1 MLLRFSGKSR
11 VTYVL
16 EKRCYRPP
24 SNFPRCIITHH
35 LNTKLSDAP
44 FCLCIC
50 FSNNSQ
56 LRLWVC
62 TSPLQ
67 HLSAPIH
74 RHYLIPKTASTNKA
88 LCVLFLL
95 IDALNKLYDSRHLQV
110 PLDTLPQRAESSLG
124 LLMIIKN
131 KRFATLTHGL
141 LGLRQMTCPVPSL
154 LSA

>member
-1 MLLRFSGKSR
+1 MLQTPLYLPQ
-11 VTYVL
+11 VHIQIH
-16 EKRCYRPP
+16 
-24 SNFPRCIITHH
+24 IIMHH
-35 LNTKLSDAP
+35 LNTRLSDAP

-67 HLSAPIH
+67 HLSVPIH
-74 RHYLIPKTASTNKA
+74 RYYLIPKTASSNKA

-95 IDALNKLYDSRHLQV
+95 IDAPNKLCDSRHLQV
-110 PLDTLPQRAESSLG
+110 PLDTVPRRAESSLG